1 MSRSDNIGLHRGGP
15 GQGAC
20 PARQAPGPSR
30 HRRRRARRDPC
41 GKGSARP
48 PAGPR
53 AHPRP
58 ARRHLGDRAVGHQ
71 RVLVLCRGPRRGLAG
86 PDRAGGRTRRGAC
99 RAMGGLPH
107 RRRGSGGAADRA
119 GRSRLCP
126 RQTRRGLRRPMAPP
140 SASGTPAGGTRL
152 DRRIDYR
159 FNDPEL
165 LDQALAHRSWCA
177 EQGGL
182 TSNERLEFLG
192 DAVLGLVVAEYAYR
206 IRPELSD
213 GLMSKVRASVVN
225 TRVLAEVALD
235 LEIAEHLRLGR
246 GEDQSGGR
254 SKGSILAAAV
264 GEPGES
270 DHKSRLQ
277 EESVRLG
284 KGVPRYEVEGF
295 GPDHARR
302 YLATVYVAGQRLGTG
317 EGRSKKDAEQV
328 AAQAACGSLEVE
340 RGGGD
345 A

>member
-1 MSRSDNIGLHRGGP
+1 M
-15 GQGAC
+15 
-20 PARQAPGPSR
+20 
-30 HRRRRARRDPC
+30 
-41 GKGSARP
+41 
-48 PAGPR
+48 
-53 AHPRP
+53 
-58 ARRHLGDRAVGHQ
+58 
-71 RVLVLCRGPRRGLAG
+71 
-86 PDRAGGRTRRGAC
+86 
-99 RAMGGLPH
+99 
-107 RRRGSGGAADRA
+107 
-119 GRSRLCP
+119 
-126 RQTRRGLRRPMAPP
+126 
-140 SASGTPAGGTRL
+140 
-152 DRRIDYR
+152 
-159 FNDPEL
+159 
-165 LDQALAHRSWCA
+165 
-177 EQGGL
+177 
-182 TSNERLEFLG
+182 
-192 DAVLGLVVAEYAYR
+192 LGLVVAEYAYR

-254 SKGSILAAAV
+254 SKESILADATEALIGAVYLDGGLAEAERLILSLLRDRITAAV

-328 AAQAACGSLEVE
+328 AAQVACATLEAE
-340 RGGGD
+340 RGGGN